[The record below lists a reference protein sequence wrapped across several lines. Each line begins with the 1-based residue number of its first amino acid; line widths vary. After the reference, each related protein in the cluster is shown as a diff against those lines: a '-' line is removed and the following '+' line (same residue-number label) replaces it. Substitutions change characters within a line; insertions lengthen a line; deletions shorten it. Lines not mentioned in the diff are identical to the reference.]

1 MISLRA
7 PKILIFCPSQ
17 AELVD
22 LFGLFRSSRS
32 IFSPSLTAQM
42 VRTEADVFATK
53 QKQQNV
59 TSAARSRMR
68 KRCDNLEN
76 VSFIVFFDLTL
87 CASSAFSASLR

>member
-7 PKILIFCPSQ
+7 PKIFTLLLSQ
-17 AELVD
+17 AEFD
-22 LFGLFRSSRS
+22 CLFGLFRSSRS

-53 QKQQNV
+53 QKQQSV
-59 TSAARSRMR
+59 ASAARSRMR

-76 VSFIVFFDLTL
+76 VSFIVVFELTL